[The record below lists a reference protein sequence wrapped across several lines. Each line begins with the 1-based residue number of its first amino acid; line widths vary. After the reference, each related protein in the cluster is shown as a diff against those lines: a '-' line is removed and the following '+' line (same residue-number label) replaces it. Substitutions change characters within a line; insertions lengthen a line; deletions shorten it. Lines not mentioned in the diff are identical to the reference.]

1 MFLLSDSMLPAKRQD
16 LLLLSIRSKNET
28 LSYLFYYWQ
37 QNIILLHYPV
47 FSNVLFFA
55 SRCFP
60 FQKFIDVGET
70 FLHMQLLD
78 SQCEI
83 AVKGIFNPMNLYPVA
98 RFQKGT
104 PIYMDQE
111 I

>member
-1 MFLLSDSMLPAKRQD
+1 MSDVAIHEKNQNALALLIHNKIER
-16 LLLLSIRSKNET
+16 LL
-28 LSYLFYYWQ
+28 YLFYYWP

-83 AVKGIFNPMNLYPVA
+83 AVKGIFNPMNLYPVT
-98 RFQKGT
+98 RFF
-104 PIYMDQE
+104 
-111 I
+111 